1 MLDGPYKKLIVWQ
14 KAKSLVKAVYALTKS
29 FPADE
34 RFALTDQLR
43 RAVVS
48 IPSNIAEG
56 YGRASNADYAH
67 FLAIA
72 RGSLYEA
79 LTQLEVAE
87 DLGYISAVPEELELL
102 AAEVGRML
110 GAMLKKYS
118 AMHSS
123 PSPRIRPSPS
133 AKANSG
139 IVNSFVRPSP
149 SPNPYA

>member
-1 MLDGPYKKLIVWQ
+1 MFDGPYKELIVWQ
-14 KAKSLVKAVYALTKS
+14 KAKTLVKMVYALTRQ

-67 FLAIA
+67 FLSIA

-87 DLGYISAVPEELELL
+87 DLGYISTVPEDLELL
-102 AAEVGRML
+102 ASEVGRML
-110 GAMLKKYS
+110 GAMLKKYGS
-118 AMHSS
+118 IHCS
-123 PSPRIRPSPS
+123 PL
-133 AKANSG
+133 A
-139 IVNSFVRPSP
+139 FT
-149 SPNPYA
+149 